1 MSKSMSDEIH
11 AFRSEKAAR
20 ESEASQQAAFR
31 LMTGIDLD
39 LALTADPALRGDI
52 VLRVTRLVER
62 ERLKG
67 LRRHWSYDL
76 NRHIALKQALLRLSE
91 TGAPL

>member
-1 MSKSMSDEIH
+1 MSKSMSDEIQ

-20 ESEASQQAAFR
+20 ESEASQRAAFR